1 MSDHAELNPTE
12 VLHRLGLTEEMVRAH
27 VMRPD
32 HVMNATLGFDLR
44 RPADATD
51 DPSNPPP
58 PSGLLYRLN
67 TDKLRRD
74 LHGLLSFCL
83 AGYSMQL
90 RRYGRVVFDDQW
102 NWSKTPVD
110 GEVSWD
116 GGSPDARRERK
127 QADHCDGD
135 DEAAGGPQHLAGC
148 PDLAMAAAVLGPRS
162 GGEPTHLSASIR

>member
-44 RPADATD
+44 RPADGTD

-58 PSGLLYRLN
+58 PSGLFYRLD
-67 TDKLRRD
+67 TDKLLRD

-110 GEVSWD
+110 GPLLKPCGLES
-116 GGSPDARRERK
+116 GGS
-127 QADHCDGD
+127 HT
-135 DEAAGGPQHLAGC
+135 
-148 PDLAMAAAVLGPRS
+148 S
-162 GGEPTHLSASIR
+162 EPTAHVGCAKCGKPGLNPRRLVRVTSTVIGVSI